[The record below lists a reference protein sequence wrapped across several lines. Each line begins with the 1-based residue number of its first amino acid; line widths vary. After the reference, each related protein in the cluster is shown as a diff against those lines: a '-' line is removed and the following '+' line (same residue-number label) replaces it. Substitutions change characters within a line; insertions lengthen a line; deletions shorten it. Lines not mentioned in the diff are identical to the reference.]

1 MPRRSRLKLIA
12 EQRTGRL
19 LGAQIV
25 GREGAAKRIDVLA
38 TAIWN
43 EMDVD
48 EVLSLDLV
56 YAPPF
61 SPVWD
66 PVLIAARKA
75 FDAVEVG
82 ARSPDDQPG

>member
-1 MPRRSRLKLIA
+1 MLA
-12 EQRTGRL
+12 EKRTGRL

-43 EMDVD
+43 EMSVD
-48 EVLSLDLV
+48 EILSLDLS

-61 SPVWD
+61 APVWD

-75 FDAVEVG
+75 FDAIETDMT
-82 ARSPDDQPG
+82 S